1 MLDVYKYW
9 FYDLGNLWSNV
20 NIMSCWASVTFRFP
34 PTDRVTPVSQCL
46 CNGETQS
53 RDINLSA
60 WSLQEITHF
69 TDLIDSQIS
78 KMVLHT
84 QTPLSFAAGIFVVDV
99 LFFLQPGTSPEVG
112 NRYWRIVLFVE
123 TIAGWGLPTVR
134 TNLINFYAL
143 VPLTTATTTWWW
155 STESSLAFA
164 LERFCLI
171 CSLINTAL
179 SVDMATLDN

>member
-1 MLDVYKYW
+1 MTQTDGELEMLDVYKYW

-84 QTPLSFAAGIFVVDV
+84 QTPLSFAAGWDRRCGCPLFSSAGDLTRGRKPILAYRFVCWDDCW
-99 LFFLQPGTSPEVG
+99 LGSPHRSYKS
-112 NRYWRIVLFVE
+112 N
-123 TIAGWGLPTVR
+123 
-134 TNLINFYAL
+134 
-143 VPLTTATTTWWW
+143 
-155 STESSLAFA
+155 
-164 LERFCLI
+164 
-171 CSLINTAL
+171 
-179 SVDMATLDN
+179 